1 MSRPSK
7 GLVRNGLGLRGSVA
21 LGISSTAPVY
31 SLAAT
36 LGFIVLAAGEQTPA
50 ALIIAFIPMLF
61 IAFAYRELNRED
73 PDCGTTFT
81 WAAGA
86 LGKRTGWMG
95 GWALALSGVF
105 VLANLAQIS
114 GLYLWTLI
122 SPELAK
128 NTAVVTATG
137 LGFIALMTWVNVRGI
152 RAGSVVQKLLGAVQA
167 GALGLFVISMAVKLM
182 TGDAP
187 APTAVQASWFNPAAF
202 DSVQSMTQAVLLAL
216 FIYWGWDT
224 CLALSEETRNPART
238 PGMAAVISASLLVGI
253 YTGVSVLAMM
263 FAGTGKDGTGLG
275 NEENAG
281 DVFHV
286 LAEAAMGPWAWV
298 VIVAVL
304 VSAVSSTQTTILP
317 TARGTLA
324 MALQGALPARFGT
337 VDPRY
342 GTPVFSTVV
351 MGVVSAGY
359 YAGMTLISE
368 DMLGDSIASLGLM
381 IAFYYGLTGIACVI
395 RFRGVLTASARN
407 LWFKGILPA
416 AGALAMAGAF
426 TVSAI
431 DMFERDY
438 GATTIFGIGGTF
450 VIGVGTLAAGVP
462 LMELWYRRRAGKKP
476 AGQHTDPEDRQ
487 EERHEDPVSTGV

>member
-1 MSRPSK
+1 MSQPSK
-7 GLVRNGLGLRGSVA
+7 GLVRNGLGLRGSIA
-21 LGISSTAPVY
+21 LGLSSTAPVY

-50 ALIIAFIPMLF
+50 ALIIAFIPMLL
-61 IAFAYRELNRED
+61 IAFAYRELNRDE
-73 PDCGTTFT
+73 PECGTTYT
-81 WAAGA
+81 WAART
-86 LGKRTGWMG
+86 LGRRTGWMG

-105 VLANLAQIS
+105 VLANLAQVA
-114 GLYLWTLI
+114 GQYFWTLI
-122 SPELAK
+122 SPELSES
-128 NTAVVTATG
+128 TVVVTATG

-152 RAGSVVQKLLGAVQA
+152 RAGSTVQKLLGAVQA
-167 GALGLFVISMAVKLM
+167 CALGMFVISMAVKLM

-187 APTAVQASWFNPAAF
+187 APTAVEASWFNPAAF

-224 CLALSEETRNPART
+224 CLALSEETRDPART
-238 PGMAAVISASLLVGI
+238 PGKAAVISASLLVGI

-263 FAGTGKDGTGLG
+263 FAGTGTDGTGLG
-275 NEENAG
+275 NEDNAG
-281 DVFHV
+281 DVFYA
-286 LAEAAMGPWAWV
+286 LAEEAMGPWAWI
-298 VIVAVL
+298 VIIAVL
-304 VSAVSSTQTTILP
+304 VSVVSSTQTTILP
-317 TARGTLA
+317 TARGTLS

-342 GTPVFSTVV
+342 GTPVFSTVI

-381 IAFYYGLTGIACVI
+381 IAFYYGVTGLTCVV
-395 RFRGVLTASARN
+395 RFRSELGTSARN

-416 AGALAMAGAF
+416 AGALAMMTAF
-426 TVSAI
+426 AISAV
-431 DMFERDY
+431 DMFDRGY

-450 VIGVGTLAAGVP
+450 VIGVGSLAAGVP
-462 LMELWYRRRAGKKP
+462 IMELWHRHRDRKLKNGPP
-476 AGQHTDPEDRQ
+476 AGPEPQQEQPEDT
-487 EERHEDPVSTGV
+487 VTAGV